1 MLQATINLLH
11 NKLVYEKLIKLTSS
25 LKRDENFK
33 TFCIKDALKKFLNKR
48 GNSAFQTGI
57 FFPLMVFLCAKFTVH
72 TAELNLKKSCASVLS
87 FLIFEKSNG
96 FHLFFNFHRL
106 EYGAK
111 YVTKT
116 VSPIKMILTPTKIKH
131 YHLQVEPN
139 PKKIVQ

>member
-72 TAELNLKKSCASVLS
+72 TAELNLKKKLCISSF

-106 EYGAK
+106 EVLKVGFWSTMRQNVLFINIFFMQISAM
-111 YVTKT
+111 VCM
-116 VSPIKMILTPTKIKH
+116 SNI
-131 YHLQVEPN
+131 
-139 PKKIVQ
+139 

>member
-72 TAELNLKKSCASVLS
+72 TAELNLKKAMHQF
-87 FLIFEKSNG
+87 FLFFIFEKSNG

-106 EYGAK
+106 SIDQSTYQFL
-111 YVTKT
+111 
-116 VSPIKMILTPTKIKH
+116 ILGRFLVHNEVKCFVNWFVCQIFEK
-131 YHLQVEPN
+131 N
-139 PKKIVQ
+139 I